1 MKRYRILISTLTAL
15 MIGWLSAAEAQ
26 QIPSSAVACHFVI
39 RAYLNIGADGQGVA
53 EVAGYITDIP
63 GISDSLFNGSGSPS
77 EKTAFLTFR
86 SDLVTLT
93 PLAPNGVVNLEG
105 VSAGTFNIYFNSVPA
120 GDWSDPN
127 TFSDGQ
133 AFPGQPIAH
142 FMRRQSLF
150 YQTDTLSRH
159 DVTETLESS
168 HSFVLN
174 GHRYNL
180 KDIMPGGFTLYETYS
195 NTSVSGATGF
205 PIALPGAGNCAAVA
219 SGEENDQ

>member
-1 MKRYRILISTLTAL
+1 MKRYQILTSALVVAL
-15 MIGWLSAAEAQ
+15 MGWLPLAEAQ
-26 QIPSSAVACHFVI
+26 PIPSSAVACHFVV

-63 GISDSLFNGSGSPS
+63 GISDSLFNGPPS
-77 EKTAFLTFR
+77 DTNAFLTFR

-93 PLAPNGVVNLEG
+93 PLPPNGVVNLER
-105 VSAGTFNIYFNSVPA
+105 VSAGTFNIYSNSVPHL
-120 GDWSDPN
+120 DWGDPN
-127 TFSDGQ
+127 SFSNGQ

-168 HSFVLN
+168 RSFVLN
-174 GHRYNL
+174 AHSYNL
-180 KDIMPGGFTLYETYS
+180 KDLMPGGFTLYETYS
-195 NTSVSGATGF
+195 NKPVSGIKGF
-205 PIALPGAGNCAAVA
+205 PIVLPGAGNCAAVA
-219 SGEENDQ
+219 SNGQDEQ

>member
-1 MKRYRILISTLTAL
+1 MNRYRILISALTAL
-15 MIGWLSAAEAQ
+15 LIGWLLPAEAQ
-26 QIPSSAVACHFVI
+26 PIPSSAVACHFVI

-53 EVAGYITDIP
+53 EVAGYIADIP
-63 GISDSLFNGSGSPS
+63 GISDSLFNGSPS

-105 VSAGTFNIYFNSVPA
+105 VSAGTFNIYFNPVPA
-120 GDWSDPN
+120 GDWGDPN

-133 AFPGQPIAH
+133 AFPGHPIAH

-174 GHRYNL
+174 AHKYNL
-180 KDIMPGGFTLYETYS
+180 KDIIPGGFTLYETYS
-195 NTSVSGATGF
+195 NTPVSGITGF
-205 PIALPGAGNCAAVA
+205 PIVLPGAGNCAAVA
-219 SGEENDQ
+219 GDGLDEQ

>member
-1 MKRYRILISTLTAL
+1 MKWYRILISTLTAL
-15 MIGWLSAAEAQ
+15 LIGSLIPVEAQ
-26 QIPSSAVACHFVI
+26 PLPSSAVACHFVI

-63 GISDSLFNGSGSPS
+63 GISDSLFNGSPS

-93 PLAPNGVVNLEG
+93 PLLPNGVVNLES
-105 VSAGTFNIYFNSVPA
+105 VSAGTFNIYFNPA
-120 GDWSDPN
+120 PNNDWSDPN
-127 TFSDGQ
+127 TFSNGQ
-133 AFPGQPIAH
+133 AFPGKPVAH

-159 DVTETLESS
+159 DVTETLEYSR
-168 HSFVLN
+168 SFVLN
-174 GHRYNL
+174 GHTYNL

-195 NTSVSGATGF
+195 NTSAGGITGF
-205 PIALPGAGNCAAVA
+205 PGMLPGAGNCAAVA
-219 SGEENDQ
+219 SDGQDEQ